1 MLQFVSNSPEPFIT
15 GLIASV
21 GWLLAQWLRR
31 KPNLQYSVGHSWNH
45 LVDQPLLDADGKVVA
60 EQQLLRTASINV
72 TNAGSESATSLEITF
87 NWKPQNYN
95 VWPARHFQTVINEDR
110 RFTIKLESL
119 APNEFFRME
128 IMSTNAELP
137 LLASVRCKE
146 CEGKLIPMGPQR
158 IWPTWVI
165 AFLLFLMGSG
175 ALALI
180 YAAVSL
186 VTWLIQLGN

>member
-1 MLQFVSNSPEPFIT
+1 MIDVLSNHPEPFIT
-15 GLIASV
+15 AAVAAV
-21 GWLLAQWLRR
+21 GWLLTRWLRH
-31 KPNLQYSVGHSWNH
+31 KPALQYSVGHSWNH
-45 LVDQPLLDADGKVVA
+45 LVDQPLLDADGKVIA

-72 TNAGSESATSLEITF
+72 TNAGNGSATSLEITF

-95 VWPARHFQTVINEDR
+95 VWPARHFQTVIGEDR

-128 IMSTNAELP
+128 IMSINADLP

-158 IWPTWVI
+158 IWPAWVI
-165 AFLLFLMGSG
+165 ALLLFLMGLG

-180 YAAVSL
+180 YATVSF